1 VAFPDKVVRDVWEI
15 HPGRCACYD
24 TRHNHIGI
32 CYKSLIW
39 ENRGKEGEGSW
50 EAHHI
55 LGDGPDTHTN
65 CEILCME
72 CYKLITKAQSSKL
85 CFAGLK
91 NK

>member
-24 TRHNHIGI
+24 TRHNHIGS